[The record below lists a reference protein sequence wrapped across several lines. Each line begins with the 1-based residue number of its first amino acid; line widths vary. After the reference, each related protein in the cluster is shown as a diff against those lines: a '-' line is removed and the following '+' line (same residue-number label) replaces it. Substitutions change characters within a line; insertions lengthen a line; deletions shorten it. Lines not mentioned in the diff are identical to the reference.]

1 MSVAMIFLQI
11 FMWGGSILTTASF
24 IPTLKETIKTKNT
37 TSTSTLS
44 YIMFVIEYLF
54 WCAYA
59 VALFFV
65 SHDIIE
71 VVGLIISDGL
81 GAIISFIVLMFK
93 LRNLSKAKH
102 LHMSEVDWY
111 RQYSKQ
117 KQAQDK
123 LKKLQI
129 FSEKDLQL
137 MKKEQTDLTNV
148 INSLYTVYGPV
159 VDLRIQES
167 RSYKKA
173 INREITSPKQRL
185 EFFLNV
191 ANNAELARIISLIY
205 LDVYE
210 GNAAKTNDELPK
222 ATEQQKINPSVK
234 PTV

>member
-1 MSVAMIFLQI
+1 
-11 FMWGGSILTTASF
+11 
-24 IPTLKETIKTKNT
+24 
-37 TSTSTLS
+37 
-44 YIMFVIEYLF
+44 
-54 WCAYA
+54 
-59 VALFFV
+59 
-65 SHDIIE
+65 
-71 VVGLIISDGL
+71 
-81 GAIISFIVLMFK
+81 
-93 LRNLSKAKH
+93 
-102 LHMSEVDWY
+102 
-111 RQYSKQ
+111 
-117 KQAQDK
+117 
-123 LKKLQI
+123 
-129 FSEKDLQL
+129 